1 MTESEIPK
9 IVYVVFLL
17 TLAVLALT
25 FGFSTRLEDCLA

>member
-17 TLAVLALT
+17 TSAVLALT
-25 FGFSTRLEDCLA
+25 FGFSTHLGDYLA